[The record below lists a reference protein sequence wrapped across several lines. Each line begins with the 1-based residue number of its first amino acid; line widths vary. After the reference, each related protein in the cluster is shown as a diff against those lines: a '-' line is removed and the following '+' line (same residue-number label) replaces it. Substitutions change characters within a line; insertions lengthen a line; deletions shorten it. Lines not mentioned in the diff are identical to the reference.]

1 MAFPTQ
7 EQISEVL
14 GEIQDPELHRGLNE
28 LNMVREIAIDGTRIS
43 VLIALT
49 IPGCPLKDYFHSVI
63 PAKLKDNFA
72 EISDVEVRLT
82 SMTEEERQSLI
93 GGLRKETPA
102 PFARADSPTQVI
114 AIGSGKGGVGKS
126 TVTVNLAASL
136 AKLGHSV
143 GLLDAD
149 VWGFSV
155 PRMLGVTE
163 RPTVVE
169 DMIMPPEIFGVK
181 VVSIGLFTTEENPVV
196 WRGPMLHKALQQFLT
211 DVHWDEPDYLLVDLP
226 PGTGDVSISIAQFLP
241 GAAMVIVTTPQAVA
255 EKVAQRAGFM
265 AEKTGLQVT
274 GVVENM
280 SYFRGDDG
288 KEYKIFGEGGGKV
301 LAEKL
306 HVPLLGEVPI
316 DPRLRELAD
325 EGTPIVLQEPDSE
338 VAQALM
344 TASKELVNLLPPK
357 PKPARRMDLPLVMG
371 PMTSAPAHDH
381 AHQHAHDHSHHDHQ
395 PENGGTSA
403 EQGRGRKL
411 FRRG

>member
-1 MAFPTQ
+1 MPTK

-28 LNMVREIAIDGTRIS
+28 LNMVRGIEISGSTVS

-63 PAKLKDNFA
+63 PAKLKESF
-72 EISDVEVRLT
+72 SDVTDVQVELT

-102 PFARADSPTQVI
+102 PFARTDSPTQVI

-126 TVTVNLAASL
+126 TTTVNIAASL
-136 AKLGHSV
+136 SKLGHSV

-149 VWGFSV
+149 VWGFSI
-155 PRMLGVTE
+155 PRMLGVHE

-169 DMIMPPEIFGVK
+169 DMIMPPEVFGVK
-181 VVSIGLFTTEENPVV
+181 VVSIGLFTTEDNPVV

-226 PGTGDVSISIAQFLP
+226 PGTGDVAISIAQFLP
-241 GAAMVIVTTPQAVA
+241 GAAMVVVTTPQAVA

-265 AEKTGLQVT
+265 AEKTGLHVA

-280 SYFRGDDG
+280 SFFRGEDG
-288 KEYKIFGEGGGKV
+288 KEYRIFGEGGGAK
-301 LAEKL
+301 LAATL
-306 HVPLLGEVPI
+306 NVPLLGEIPI
-316 DPRLRELAD
+316 DPQLREFAD
-325 EGTPIVLQEPDSE
+325 AGAPIVLQNPDSE
-338 VAQALM
+338 VAQALDQ
-344 TASKELVNLLPPK
+344 TAKELVNILPPK
-357 PKPARRMDLPLVMG
+357 ARSSKRIDLPLVG
-371 PMTSAPAHDH
+371 GVIGG
-381 AHQHAHDHSHHDHQ
+381 HHH
-395 PENGGTSA
+395 EH
-403 EQGRGRKL
+403 
-411 FRRG
+411 

>member
-1 MAFPTQ
+1 MAMPTV
-7 EQISEVL
+7 EQIGAVL

-28 LNMVREIAIDGTRIS
+28 LNMVRDVRVSGDEVS

-49 IPGCPLKDYFHSVI
+49 IPGCPLKDYFYTVI
-63 PAKLKDNFA
+63 PARLKEEWPA
-72 EISDVEVRLT
+72 ISQVNVELT
-82 SMTEEERQSLI
+82 SMTEEERSALV

-102 PFARADSPTQVI
+102 PFARSDSPTQVI

-126 TVTVNLAASL
+126 TTTVNVAASL

-149 VWGFSV
+149 VWGFSI
-155 PRMLGVTE
+155 PRMLGIHE

-169 DMIMPPEIFGVK
+169 DMIMPPTMFGVK
-181 VVSIGLFTTEENPVV
+181 VVSIGLFTTEDNPVV

-241 GAAMVIVTTPQAVA
+241 GASMLIVTTPQEVA

-265 AEKTGLQVT
+265 AEKTGLDVV

-288 KEYKIFGEGGGKV
+288 KVYEIFGSGGGQT
-301 LAEKL
+301 LADRLE
-306 HVPLLGEVPI
+306 VPLLGQIPI
-316 DPRLRELAD
+316 DPDLREFAD
-325 EGTPIVLQEPDSE
+325 DGAPIVLQAPDSE
-338 VAQALM
+338 VAQCLER
-344 TASKELVNLLPPK
+344 TAKELVNLLPPK
-357 PKPARRMDLPLVMG
+357 PKPAKRILLPIMATPSG
-371 PMTSAPAHDH
+371 HRH
-381 AHQHAHDHSHHDHQ
+381 
-395 PENGGTSA
+395 
-403 EQGRGRKL
+403 
-411 FRRG
+411 